1 MFDESLEDHKRN
13 TIINKINWNSLPLRT
28 RQLPRNE
35 IKKFKT
41 ALKIT
46 SINLRINAGRDKFMF
61 NESLED
67 HKRNTIINKNELN
80 VVNDFTYRSYLGS
93 TISDNLS
100 LQKELDKRIGK
111 AATTFARLNARVW
124 KISKLTI
131 KTKVAVYNAC
141 VLSKLLYGSETWTT
155 YSDQEKRLNAFHL
168 RSLRRLLG
176 ISWMNKIPNTV
187 VLSHTELPS
196 MYTLLRQRRLRW
208 LGHVRRMDDGRI
220 PKDILYGELA
230 EEKEALDAPNYVS
243 VMFVNGT

>member
-1 MFDESLEDHKRN
+1 MPLSQTPYAVVFSQIPNYLLALHDSKLTTYSLK
-13 TIINKINWNSLPLRT
+13 TGYKYKPYTAFKKTLRT
-28 RQLPRNE
+28 YSLFQKYECEERVC
-35 IKKFKT
+35 
-41 ALKIT
+41 
-46 SINLRINAGRDKFMF
+46 LRWVY
-61 NESLED
+61 
-67 HKRNTIINKNELN
+67 NKQQ
-80 VVNDFTYRSYLGS
+80 R
-93 TISDNLS
+93 NLS

-220 PKDILYGELA
+220 PKDIHIVWRTCGG
-230 EEKEALDAPNYVS
+230 KKRRWTPPTTFS
-243 VMFVNGT
+243 